1 MQVFADETEALD
13 WLRELRKHG
22 QRLDPTSPRVQE
34 IITEAVRHVG
44 ALRFSDKP
52 IERVLIA
59 QASGLTMA
67 AVAAL
72 LDETEP

>member
-13 WLRELRKHG
+13 WLRGLHKHA
-22 QRLDPTSPRVQE
+22 QRLEPTNPRVQK

-44 ALRFSDKP
+44 ALRFDDEP

-59 QASGLTMA
+59 QASGLATA
-67 AVAAL
+67 IVDAL